1 MMKMFDGLKFYLENK
16 NGRVFLSRNKK
27 GDLELD
33 ELGKLILGGILLL
46 ILIFIVAY
54 VIKGEFGNQEGNLKG
69 IFGIFK

>member
-1 MMKMFDGLKFYLENK
+1 MFGGLKFYLRNK
-16 NGRVFLSRNKK
+16 KGMLFLSKSKK

-54 VIKGEFGNQEGNLKG
+54 VIKGEFGEQDGNIKG
-69 IFGIFK
+69 IFNIFR